1 MSSKLPFISSPIRS
15 ARSIPSTPNTSKH
28 FEYKTVNG
36 LKVMCLVD
44 NDKHEASGECLQQ
57 PPSSDNSKSK

>member
-1 MSSKLPFISSPIRS
+1 MSSKLPILSPPIRS

-57 PPSSDNSKSK
+57 RCTSEAN